1 MPLSKKVLEDSVRLG
16 RLRRIKMTLYVV
28 QAIMLVALAFVL
40 VFVIGDAT
48 LKPSLYLPID
58 QFASVMALLLLV
70 ICVESFFF
78 RIMEIKFARSSS
90 AKHLMAKNSINRS
103 ILLAIIGAVITIVLM
118 VQPILAVAEDAAMR
132 TVTTDGAKD
141 FSFWSRDPLAL
152 SRVSELSVSASEDV
166 EVYLVDD
173 DTYWEYKDK
182 LGEMYFLRLNRDD
195 YQLSGSLTI
204 DVPVMDHTLLHVV
217 VNDISAPGTVVTLDL
232 VRETSETFTGIV
244 AIISLAFV
252 VANIAWV
259 AYLVPIERKYGQTSI
274 YK

>member
-166 EVYLVDD
+166 EIYLVDD

>member
-78 RIMEIKFARSSS
+78 RIMEIRFARSSS
-90 AKHLMAKNSINRS
+90 ARHLMAKNSINRS

-118 VQPILAVAEDAAMR
+118 VQPILAVAEDAATR
-132 TVTTDGAKD
+132 TATTDGATD

-259 AYLVPIERKYGQTSI
+259 AYLIPIERKYGQTSI